1 MSFLMRRLAA
11 LHADHRRI
19 ALGAARVAFF
29 LLMGKAVGAFKE
41 MAVAYRY
48 GISDVVDAYQ
58 FTLTLA
64 NWLPVTLVGAFSVV
78 LIPALVRSRRGS
90 AHQHG
95 RFLGELQAWALALG
109 LLLALVLVLAWP
121 WVLEIAGQGL
131 SVNVQ
136 GMSQLLIL
144 GFAPAALFTITTG
157 LSAARLRAHER
168 HINTLLDSLPALM
181 ILLWVLAAPAGAGV
195 MPLLWGTL
203 LGYALQAFFQ
213 RLLAQRA
220 DAVPTPLHLSQ
231 QAPQWSTLAAAAG
244 IMLIGQL
251 AMSFVG
257 PIDQYTAA
265 QLGQNANATLG
276 YAARLLS
283 LMIGLGAASVGRAAL
298 PVLADIQGRGD
309 AVHARAMALKW
320 SAVMLVIGAVV
331 VVLGWWLAP
340 WIVSVLFERGAFDAQ
355 DTQAVAH
362 VLRWGLLQLPF
373 FFGVLILVQLL
384 ASQNRY
390 RWMAAIAVLNFLL
403 KAFLNTVLA
412 PRMGVAGIMLAT
424 SAMYALSYTA
434 YLVLALRAAPAAG
447 TLRRSKRN
455 PDNETDPD

>member
-1 MSFLMRRLAA
+1 MAFLRRRLAT

-19 ALGAARVAFF
+19 ALGASRVAFF

-64 NWLPVTLVGAFSVV
+64 NWLPVTLVGACSVV
-78 LIPALVRSRRGS
+78 LIPALVRSRQGEARL
-90 AHQHG
+90 HG
-95 RFLGELQAWALALG
+95 RFLGELLAWTLG
-109 LLLALVLVLAWP
+109 LGVAIALLLVFVWPVVLQ
-121 WVLEIAGQGL
+121 VAGQGL
-131 SVNVQ
+131 SATVQ
-136 GMSQLLIL
+136 DMSRLLIL
-144 GFAPAALFTITTG
+144 GFAPAALFTVWTG

-168 HINTLLDSLPALM
+168 HINTLLDSVPALM
-181 ILLWVLAAPAGAGV
+181 ILIWVLAAPAGAGV
-195 MPLLWGTL
+195 MPLLWGTV
-203 LGYALQAFFQ
+203 LGYALQSFWQA
-213 RLLAQRA
+213 RLARRA
-220 DAVPTPLHLSQ
+220 DGVPAQLRLSRR
-231 QAPQWSTLAAAAG
+231 APQWSSLAAAAG
-244 IMLIGQL
+244 IMLVGQL

-298 PVLADIQGRGD
+298 PVLADVQSRGD
-309 AVHARAMALKW
+309 AAHARAMALKW
-320 SAVMLVIGAVV
+320 SGAMLGLGAVAV
-331 VVLGWWLAP
+331 LLGWWLAP
-340 WIVSVLFERGAFDAQ
+340 WIVSLLFERGAFTAQ
-355 DTQAVAH
+355 NTVAVAQ

-390 RWMAAIAVLNFLL
+390 GWMAAIAVLNFLI
-403 KAFLNTVLA
+403 KAGMNAVLA
-412 PRMGVAGIMLAT
+412 PRMGVEGIMLAT
-424 SAMYALSYTA
+424 SLMYALSYAA
-434 YLVLALRAAPAAG
+434 YLVLALRRP
-447 TLRRSKRN
+447 
-455 PDNETDPD
+455 PDQRPGQEVNG

>member
-1 MSFLMRRLAA
+1 LIAFLTRRFSA

-78 LIPALVRSRRGS
+78 LIPALVRSRQGD
-90 AHQHG
+90 AGGHG
-95 RFLGELQAWALALG
+95 RFLGELLGWTLGLG
-109 LLLALVLVLAWP
+109 LLIAALLVFVWPLVLRV
-121 WVLEIAGQGL
+121 AGQGL
-131 SVNVQ
+131 SPVVRD
-136 GMSQLLIL
+136 MSSLLIL
-144 GFAPAALFTITTG
+144 GFAPAALFTVWSG

-181 ILLWVLAAPAGAGV
+181 ILVWVLAAPAGAGV
-195 MPLLWGTL
+195 MPLLWGTV
-203 LGYALQAFFQ
+203 LGYALQSFWQ
-213 RLLAQRA
+213 DRLARRA
-220 DAVPTPLHLSQ
+220 DGVPARLRLSRG
-231 QAPQWSTLAAAAG
+231 APQWSSLAAAAG
-244 IMLIGQL
+244 IMLVGQL

-298 PVLADIQGRGD
+298 PVLADIQARGD
-309 AVHARAMALKW
+309 AAHARAMALKW
-320 SAVMLVIGAVV
+320 SFAMLGIGAIVV
-331 VVLGWWLAP
+331 LLGWWLAP
-340 WIVSVLFERGAFDAQ
+340 WLVALLFERGAFTAQ
-355 DTQAVAH
+355 NTVAVAQ

-390 RWMAAIAVLNFLL
+390 GWMAAIAVLNFLI
-403 KAFLNTVLA
+403 KAGMNAVLA

-424 SAMYALSYTA
+424 SVMYALSYAA
-434 YLVLALRAAPAAG
+434 YLVLALRA
-447 TLRRSKRN
+447 R
-455 PDNETDPD
+455 PDARFGKDVDG